1 MTKGGLPVA
10 PASKDRI
17 PVLDGYRV
25 ILVFLVSWY
34 HIWQQSWLTPRLPL
48 VGSLDFLMRSG
59 YVHVDGMIL
68 LSGFLLFRA
77 QYLEIERRA
86 AAH

>member
-1 MTKGGLPVA
+1 MA

-34 HIWQQSWLTPRLPL
+34 HIWQQSWLTPRYASPL
-48 VGSLDFLMRSG
+48 WGAWIFSCA
-59 YVHVDGMIL
+59 
-68 LSGFLLFRA
+68 RA
-77 QYLEIERRA
+77 MCMWMA
-86 AAH
+86 